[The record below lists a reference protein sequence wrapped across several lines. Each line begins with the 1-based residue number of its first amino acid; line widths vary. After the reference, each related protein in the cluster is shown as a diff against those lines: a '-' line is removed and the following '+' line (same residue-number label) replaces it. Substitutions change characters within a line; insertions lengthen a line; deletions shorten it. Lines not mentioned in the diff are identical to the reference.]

1 MSQSAVQ
8 KFSDDLTP
16 PQEPLDPVA
25 LSALLASRLCHDLI
39 NPVGALGSG
48 LEVLEDESM
57 DESMK
62 EAASDLIKTGGAK
75 SVSLLKYARLAYGA
89 AGGRGVE
96 LPMEEAEQILRDL
109 FQWAKAD
116 LEWTVPPIHALKEK
130 VKAVMILTHYAADCV
145 PRGGVVRVANEG
157 DDLFTVEAEGKRAL
171 LQDDLPAALAGDHT
185 EMKPKFAPA
194 YIAGLLARELGGSVT
209 VSRESDEKVVFKAQ
223 FSS

>member
-1 MSQSAVQ
+1 MSQSAAHKV
-8 KFSDDLTP
+8 SDDLTP
-16 PQEPLDPVA
+16 PQEPLDSIM

-57 DESMK
+57 DETMR
-62 EAASDLIKTGGAK
+62 EAAIDLIKTGGRK

-96 LPMEEAEQILRDL
+96 LPMEEAELILREL
-109 FQWAKAD
+109 FEWSKAD
-116 LEWTVPPIHALKEK
+116 LEWTVPAIHALKEK

-145 PRGGVVRVANEG
+145 PRGGAVRVSQEG
-157 DDLFTVEAEGKRAL
+157 YAFLVEAEGKRAL

-194 YIAGLLARELGGSVT
+194 YIAGLLARELGGAVT
-209 VSRESDEKVVFKAQ
+209 VARESDEKVVFRAE